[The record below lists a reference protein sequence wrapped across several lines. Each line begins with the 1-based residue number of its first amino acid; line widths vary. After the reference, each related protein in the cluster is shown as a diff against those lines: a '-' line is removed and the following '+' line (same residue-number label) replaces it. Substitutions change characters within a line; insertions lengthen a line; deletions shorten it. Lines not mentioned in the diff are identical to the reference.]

1 MAAACGFTVTAVGA
15 VMVTL
20 VATHS
25 SALRANAAAH
35 AHGFLDGAEAAK
47 NGYSVD
53 ENDDY

>member
-1 MAAACGFTVTAVGA
+1 
-15 VMVTL
+15 MVTL